1 MPPAIKQG
9 TGEQV
14 LQVITVSDIT
24 SQITGNSIPLA
35 TSPFSSQVE
44 GALYPREKG
53 LKVVSA
59 QSPNG
64 MIHYCAV
71 VGEEASDP
79 KYPKIAP
86 RTKVV
91 LQGDSATDRRTA
103 MMTLLEQTEKKVA
116 KEILKK

>member
-24 SQITGNSIPLA
+24 SQIAANA
-35 TSPFSSQVE
+35 Q
-44 GALYPREKG
+44 ALYPREKG

>member
-1 MPPAIKQG
+1 
-9 TGEQV
+9 
-14 LQVITVSDIT
+14 
-24 SQITGNSIPLA
+24 
-35 TSPFSSQVE
+35 
-44 GALYPREKG
+44 
-53 LKVVSA
+53 VSA

-103 MMTLLEQTEKKVA
+103 MMTLLEQTEKKVT

>member
-44 GALYPREKG
+44 RVYESFFFL
-53 LKVVSA
+53 S
-59 QSPNG
+59 
-64 MIHYCAV
+64 
-71 VGEEASDP
+71 P
-79 KYPKIAP
+79 KYGFFFIYH
-86 RTKVV
+86 
-91 LQGDSATDRRTA
+91 
-103 MMTLLEQTEKKVA
+103 TLHFHTNCD
-116 KEILKK
+116 

>member
-1 MPPAIKQG
+1 MPPSIKQG

-24 SQITGNSIPLA
+24 SQITANA
-35 TSPFSSQVE
+35 Q
-44 GALYPREKG
+44 ALYPREKG

>member
-1 MPPAIKQG
+1 MPPAMKQG

-44 GALYPREKG
+44 GVEKG

>member
-1 MPPAIKQG
+1 MPPSIKQG

-24 SQITGNSIPLA
+24 SQIAGNSIPLA

-44 GALYPREKG
+44 RVEKG